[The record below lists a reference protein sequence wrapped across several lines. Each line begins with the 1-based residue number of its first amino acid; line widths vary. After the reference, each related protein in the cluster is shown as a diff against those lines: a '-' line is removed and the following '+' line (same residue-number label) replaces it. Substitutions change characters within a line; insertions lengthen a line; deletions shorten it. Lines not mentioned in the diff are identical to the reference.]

1 MLTCRYKQILL
12 FRTVLVRVLP
22 LSRTQTSHRTTTK
35 ITSFQSRTF
44 SVDDLFY
51 AQEGMDNTSPGAGLA
66 DKMKSAEFKRTTG
79 AMLSIADPASALET
93 YRSSAVDARQAQH
106 EALFLKHNTE
116 EGVCKLVKS
125 FYPGQAVLNN
135 PKAKE
140 LTDAISAHAKLAY
153 SFCVQE
159 KPIAPSSETVELLS
173 QRPTLICTNLLLH
186 DAFKH
191 LLNSVSTTSGTQAS
205 ARTHKLKLKSSRR
218 KNGRHGVSL
227 NTERVAKKQKYVPPS
242 RSDDPSFYQG
252 KGEVSAKTGE
262 PKQKRGRKSGSMV
275 LSDGTIQAPI
285 GSLRPTPMKVS
296 RGVAL
301 VSPECVSRNSLES
314 FKNADMASCD
324 DFNEMVKHCKKLEAE
339 LATANKTIL
348 GYVMHEQKLLA
359 ELKSRKNMGQ
369 LYLSLAQQSNPTLT
383 DKGTYTEFTEFM
395 PFPSLP

>member
-1 MLTCRYKQILL
+1 
-12 FRTVLVRVLP
+12 
-22 LSRTQTSHRTTTK
+22 
-35 ITSFQSRTF
+35 
-44 SVDDLFY
+44 
-51 AQEGMDNTSPGAGLA
+51 MDNTSPGAGLA
-66 DKMKSAEFKRTTG
+66 DKMKSTEFKRTTG
-79 AMLSIADPASALET
+79 AMLSIADPAAALET
-93 YRSSAVDARQAQH
+93 YRSSAVDARHAQH

-140 LTDAISAHAKLAY
+140 LTDVISAHAKLAY
-153 SFCVQE
+153 TVCVQE
-159 KPIAPSSETVELLS
+159 KPIAPTSETIELLS
-173 QRPTLICTNLLLH
+173 QRPMLICMNLLID

-191 LLNSVSTTSGTQAS
+191 LLNNVSTTSGTQAS
-205 ARTHKLKLKSSRR
+205 ARTQKLKLKSSRR
-218 KNGRHGVSL
+218 RKNGVCLH
-227 NTERVAKKQKYVPPS
+227 TERVAKKQKYVYVPPS
-242 RSDDPSFYQG
+242 RSDDPSFYHG

-262 PKQKRGRKSGSMV
+262 QKQKRGRKSGSTR
-275 LSDGTIQAPI
+275 LSDGTIQAPV
-285 GSLRPTPMKVS
+285 GSLRPTPMKVA

-301 VSPECVSRNSLES
+301 VSPECVSRYTLDS
-314 FKNADMASCD
+314 FKNADMASSCD
-324 DFNEMVKHCKKLEAE
+324 NFNEMAKHCKKLEAE

-395 PFPSLP
+395 PFPSGP